1 MVMNDETLCRRLL
14 PLLLTFLLGFA
25 GGCGLTISSEKT
37 YRITETELSR
47 LESDLDRALEEKGK
61 QKEQSERLRK
71 QLRTLE
77 SQSEERKK
85 ALETVRKSFEE
96 YAEEERKKQKSLRR
110 ERNAA
115 LGLVGLLAV
124 ALAARA

>member
-1 MVMNDETLCRRLL
+1 MMKHCAAAFCLF
-14 PLLLTFLLGFA
+14 FLLFFWDLPVDA
-25 GGCGLTISSEKT
+25 ASPFSSEKT

-96 YAEEERKKQKSLRR
+96 YAREEQKKQKRLRR

-115 LGLVGLLAV
+115 IGLAGLLAV

>member
-1 MVMNDETLCRRLL
+1 MKKWSLIFCLL
-14 PLLLTFLLGFA
+14 FLLF
-25 GGCGLTISSEKT
+25 SSALPVDAASPFTLEKT

-47 LESDLDRALEEKGK
+47 LESDLDRALDEKGK

-71 QLRTLE
+71 QLKTLE
-77 SQSEERKK
+77 IQSVERKK

-96 YAEEERKKQKSLRR
+96 YAEEERKKQKRLRR

-115 LGLVGLLAV
+115 IGLAGLLAV
-124 ALAARA
+124 ALVARA